1 MSGQREGFLGDILDK
16 VKDLITDDERKDQT
30 PKDDPPLE
38 TQCCGKPPIQPVHGG
53 QLISEGEVEHDLGCP
68 NHPDNVAKQEVA
80 S

>member
-16 VKDLITDDERKDQT
+16 VKDLVTDDDRKEQNP

-38 TQCCGKPPIQPVHGG
+38 CCGQPPIQPVHGG
-53 QLISEGEVEHDLGCP
+53 HLIIEDEVEHDPGCP